1 MPYTE
6 PTTVKQLI
14 ALGLSEADSE
24 AAMAA
29 VAARRRLPKKKLLE
43 DGAAV
48 SWLNISRRAAPET
61 PAARAA
67 ATDVDGAAEACGGT
81 PDDTERQEGR
91 RTLEER
97 LAELQFGA

>member
-29 VAARRRLPKKKLLE
+29 VAARRRLPKKKLE

-48 SWLNISRRAAPET
+48 SWLNISHRAAPE
-61 PAARAA
+61 
-67 ATDVDGAAEACGGT
+67 TDVDGAAEACGGT
-81 PDDTERQEGR
+81 PDDTERQERR